1 MKRKFNQID
10 SSSQLTEQNEKCPIC
25 MDDLKTKNLTITKC
39 GHKFCHTCLDA
50 HSCNDFKCPI
60 CRSDMD
66 TKIKNNKLCNC
77 DCDIRYSVSKAINV
91 AKPHLHN
98 LSLRIARKFL
108 DSFANHDLN
117 LNENESESESESES
131 ENKDINELRQKI
143 CLKLND
149 NENFKID
156 ILKFVYE
163 EILHFSFTNSTE
175 SCYNLKTIIESL

>member
-1 MKRKFNQID
+1 MKRKFNQIGNL
-10 SSSQLTEQNEKCPIC
+10 SQLTEQNEKCPIC
-25 MDDLKTKNLTITKC
+25 LNDLKTNNLTITKC

-77 DCDIRYSVSKAINV
+77 NCDIRYSVREAINSS
-91 AKPHLHN
+91 KPHLHN

-108 DSFANHDLN
+108 DSFANHDLK
-117 LNENESESESESES
+117 LNDNESES

-143 CLKLND
+143 YLKLSD
-149 NENFKID
+149 NENFKMD
-156 ILKFVYE
+156 VLRFVYE
-163 EILHFSFTNSTE
+163 EILHFSFTNSTQ
-175 SCYNLKTIIESL
+175 SCYNLKSIIESM